1 MKINPGNRN
10 MPDKEI
16 SLHLPAQFTTC
27 NPMKKK
33 PFFHSLLQCFLTLLI
48 CSSFG
53 IANLFGQSYTS
64 YFTGDTTN
72 VSPVP
77 VMGMVLAG
85 GATDNDNAM
94 TWFLEHANGGDVLV
108 IRASGS
114 DGYNDY
120 LYSQLGVNVN
130 SVETILWNNAAASND
145 PYVLQQIENAEAIFI
160 AGGNQL
166 NYVNFWRN
174 TAVEDLLNA
183 HLNVKHAVIGGTSA
197 GMAILGGHYFSAGNG
212 SVLSNEALS
221 NPYGA
226 SVTIGQQDFLDMPF
240 LHDVI
245 TDTHYDN
252 PDRRGRQMAFMARIY
267 QDGNPMALGIA
278 STEYVAVCI
287 GENGIATAFGE
298 WPQYDEYAYFIRH
311 GCQAI
316 LTPEI
321 CSANTPLTWNRN
333 ENATYVY
340 RMKATIS
347 GSGSF
352 DLNDWMSADGG
363 DWQEWWV
370 ENGTINFNEVSSGP
384 GCPLQTVTG
393 VSEIYQAP
401 GFSISN
407 INSTSFLIR
416 STDSNKKGILVV
428 YNSAGQIVIKKPINR
443 TDQIIQHQL
452 ATGIYVVR
460 LNGSVQRLLVAAE

>member
-1 MKINPGNRN
+1 
-10 MPDKEI
+10 
-16 SLHLPAQFTTC
+16 
-27 NPMKKK
+27 MKK
-33 PFFHSLLQCFLTLLI
+33 LLLRSSILHKVLALVL
-48 CSSFG
+48 CSSCG
-53 IANLFGQSYTS
+53 ITNLMGQNYTS

-72 VSPVP
+72 VSPIP
-77 VMGMVLAG
+77 AMGIVLAG

-120 LYSQLGVNVN
+120 LYSQLEVNVN

-145 PYVLQQIENAEAIFI
+145 AYVLQQIENAEAIFI

-166 NYVNFWRN
+166 NYVNYWRN
-174 TAVEDLLNA
+174 TPVEDLLNA
-183 HLNVKHAVIGGTSA
+183 HLNVKHGVIGGTSA

-212 SVLSNEALS
+212 SILSSEALA
-221 NPYGA
+221 NPYNA
-226 SVTIGQQDFLDMPF
+226 SATIGHQDFLDMPF
-240 LHDVI
+240 LHNVI

-267 QDGNPMALGIA
+267 QDGYPMALGIA

-287 GENGIATAFGE
+287 DENGIATAFGE

-311 GCQAI
+311 GCQTT

-340 RMKATIS
+340 RMKATLS

-370 ENGTINFNEVSSGP
+370 ENGVINFNEVSSGP
-384 GCPLQTVTG
+384 SCPLQTVTG

-407 INSTSFLIR
+407 VNCNIFLMR
-416 STDSNKKGILVV
+416 STDIHLKSNLVI
-428 YNSAGQIVIKKPINR
+428 YNSSGQIVMEKPINR
-443 TDQIIQHQL
+443 NEQIIQHQL
-452 ATGIYVVR
+452 TAGIYMAT
-460 LNGSVQRLLVAAE
+460 LNGRVQKLLVAAD